1 MLHQKTIPCG
11 IISFGRLPF
20 YASGCTRTN
29 GISITDTDFVPN
41 NRGPASDQQWLKGK
55 TGNGMIVPIG
65 CPRSHGIVFLWC
77 KTFGILSGPDCSC
90 IQIHVLS
97 KKFPPKV
104 FFLTENLAQKF
115 PGLKKI
121 RPIREKPGK
130 VSCIL
135 HFIDGAQEPLPVSAR
150 PIEPGTLALKCRQ
163 SKIFRPEIFRAEK
176 NSV

>member
-65 CPRSHGIVFLWC
+65 CPRSPGIVFLWC
-77 KTFGILSGPDCSC
+77 KTVGILSGPACSRV
-90 IQIHVLS
+90 QMPVLS
-97 KKFPPKV
+97 KKLPFKSIFPAKKSGAKV
-104 FFLTENLAQKF
+104 
-115 PGLKKI
+115 PGPEKI
-121 RPIREKPGK
+121 PTDQRKTRK
-130 VSCIL
+130 SIL
-135 HFIDGAQEPLPVSAR
+135 HSTLYRRSTGTTTSFCTTDRTGHAR
-150 PIEPGTLALKCRQ
+150 SEMPA
-163 SKIFRPEIFRAEK
+163 A
-176 NSV
+176 